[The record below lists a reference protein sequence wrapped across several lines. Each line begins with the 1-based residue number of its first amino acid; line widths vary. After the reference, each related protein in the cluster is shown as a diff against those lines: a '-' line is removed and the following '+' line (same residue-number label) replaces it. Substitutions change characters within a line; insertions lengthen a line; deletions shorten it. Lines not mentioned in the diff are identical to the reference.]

1 MTPPDQLKMREA
13 QDILALKVREVRIQ

>member
-13 QDILALKVREVRIQ
+13 QDILALKVREVRTQ